1 MHVCADKARENFT
14 NGEHMK
20 AHFFKTC
27 GVLALACLLA
37 NASAQE
43 APKPEQI
50 IKWRQSV
57 YQAIGWECGRIRISL
72 DKGFDRAEVKKAADA
87 IAALANSGLG
97 ALYDPGTENGK
108 GWKES
113 RLKAEFFSNS
123 TRATESARSFIKE
136 ANDFAK
142 IAATGNAET
151 VKTQFGKLTQTCKS
165 CHDDFRKQ
173 E

>member
-1 MHVCADKARENFT
+1 MQQRFR
-14 NGEHMK
+14 
-20 AHFFKTC
+20 KTC
-27 GVLALACLLA
+27 GALALLGLF
-37 NASAQE
+37 STGVLAQE

-72 DKGFDRAEVKKAADA
+72 DKGFDREEVKKAADA

-97 ALYDPGTENGK
+97 ALYAPGTDKGK
-108 GWKES
+108 GWHDTT
-113 RLKAEFFSNS
+113 LKAEFFSNS
-123 TRATESARSFIKE
+123 AKATEIARDFVKE

-142 IAATGNAET
+142 IAATRDAET

-165 CHDDFRKQ
+165 CHDEFRKRD
-173 E
+173 